1 MTQGPITK
9 QLLLFALPLMFG
21 NIFQMMY
28 NTVDVIVVGNFVGKE
43 ALAAVGSTTT
53 IINMLVFFFNGF
65 SIGAG
70 VVIGYHFGAK
80 DEEKLHTAIE
90 TTMTM
95 TFLLCIAFTAIG
107 MGYVKPMLRLM
118 ATPEDVFPDAV
129 RYLTI
134 YFAGIAGLLLY
145 NIGSGILRAVG
156 NTVMP
161 LMFLILTSILN
172 IILDVFFVVSLHLGI
187 SGVAYATILSQFIS
201 AALTLLLLST
211 SSEIYRLT
219 WHDLHINREVLGNII
234 TVGLPAGIQSV
245 ITAFSNTFVQA
256 YINFFGS
263 SCMAGWSCYN
273 KLDQLVFLPMQSGGM
288 AATAFVSQNIGA
300 EQEERADKGTIRAIE
315 LTLAV
320 TLGIILILIVFA
332 RQAVMLFTRDEEVI
346 AFGVMFIRTNTI
358 FLLCNCINHVLAGA
372 LRGRGDSR
380 GPMAIMLLSFV
391 AIRQVF
397 EGKSPD
403 DFDEETLVGEDL
415 LFLVKLLGRGAV
427 IAETDY
433 KGYGY
438 FTNPGGAMLR
448 PFSRRYMTQIG
459 CWEKVRAEAEK
470 IDAATAP
477 SATRGLLMAIMLT
490 AGKLAELDRAKKKEN
505 QDCIR
510 ICHDAIC
517 RELDGSERG
526 RKGFSL
532 LSPGYR
538 LKCRLFKNFPI
549 LYLGLYHFH
558 KYFS

>member
-187 SGVAYATILSQFIS
+187 SGV
-201 AALTLLLLST
+201 
-211 SSEIYRLT
+211 
-219 WHDLHINREVLGNII
+219 G
-234 TVGLPAGIQSV
+234 
-245 ITAFSNTFVQA
+245 
-256 YINFFGS
+256 
-263 SCMAGWSCYN
+263 
-273 KLDQLVFLPMQSGGM
+273 
-288 AATAFVSQNIGA
+288 
-300 EQEERADKGTIRAIE
+300 
-315 LTLAV
+315 
-320 TLGIILILIVFA
+320 
-332 RQAVMLFTRDEEVI
+332 
-346 AFGVMFIRTNTI
+346 
-358 FLLCNCINHVLAGA
+358 
-372 LRGRGDSR
+372 
-380 GPMAIMLLSFV
+380 
-391 AIRQVF
+391 
-397 EGKSPD
+397 
-403 DFDEETLVGEDL
+403 
-415 LFLVKLLGRGAV
+415 
-427 IAETDY
+427 
-433 KGYGY
+433 
-438 FTNPGGAMLR
+438 
-448 PFSRRYMTQIG
+448 
-459 CWEKVRAEAEK
+459 
-470 IDAATAP
+470 
-477 SATRGLLMAIMLT
+477 
-490 AGKLAELDRAKKKEN
+490 
-505 QDCIR
+505 
-510 ICHDAIC
+510 
-517 RELDGSERG
+517 
-526 RKGFSL
+526 
-532 LSPGYR
+532 
-538 LKCRLFKNFPI
+538 
-549 LYLGLYHFH
+549 
-558 KYFS
+558 